1 MSKFNSFQF
10 KAQQR
15 FHQGFTTMLSYTWSR
30 TIDTSSGWFDAEGG
44 IGGRPVQNFWD
55 IDDAR
60 ALSAYDIPHILT
72 WASIWELPFG
82 QGKRWLSNG
91 GAASWLLG
99 NWQLSWMLL
108 ARSGQPMAITAGG
121 DPANLGF
128 SNYARADLVGD
139 PELDAPTPDKWFNT
153 AAFAA
158 PVNAFGSSPRS
169 VVRAPSFWNV
179 DLSVQKNVAV
189 SRGMQLQLRV
199 EAFNVFNNI
208 NDGNPNVDITNANFG
223 RITSMAGRPR
233 MIQFGV
239 RFVY

>member
-1 MSKFNSFQF
+1 
-10 KAQQR
+10 
-15 FHQGFTTMLSYTWSR
+15 
-30 TIDTSSGWFDAEGG
+30 
-44 IGGRPVQNFWD
+44 
-55 IDDAR
+55 
-60 ALSAYDIPHILT
+60 
-72 WASIWELPFG
+72 
-82 QGKRWLSNG
+82 
-91 GAASWLLG
+91 
-99 NWQLSWMLL
+99 MLL

-128 SNYARADLVGD
+128 SNYARADLVGE
-139 PELDAPTPDKWFNT
+139 PELDQPTPDKWFNT

-179 DLSVQKNVAV
+179 DLSVQKNVSV
-189 SRGMQLQLRV
+189 GRGMQLQLRA

-223 RITSMAGRPR
+223 RITSMSGRPR